1 MARLFQK
8 DSRVRFLIGD
18 ARYRD
23 RLYLELDGVDSE
35 DIDDVIVF

>member
-1 MARLFQK
+1 MPRLFQN

-18 ARYRD
+18 ARIRD
-23 RLYLELDGVDSE
+23 RLYFALDGVDSE